1 MHKTTNLLPFQPK
14 FGSIGRATFGMGC
27 FWGPE
32 AFFGQM
38 PGVVRTRVGY
48 SGGTKPQPT
57 YREMGDHSETL
68 QVDFDPARISYR
80 QVITAFWDNHKPNNI
95 NGYKGRQYQ
104 SLLFFADEEQE
115 EDIKLVLREMQESG
129 RSLPDTEIVPFA
141 QFHLAEERHQK
152 YYLKRFPHAMDT
164 LMPLFASHAEFNDS
178 TIAARLN
185 GLAKGYTSM
194 ERIMRDIEA
203 WDVSPEERVRII
215 QLISGIRW

>member
-1 MHKTTNLLPFQPK
+1 MRQTTNVSLLLPK
-14 FGSIGRATFGMGC
+14 FDSIRRATFGMGC

-32 AFFGQM
+32 ALFGQM

-48 SGGTKPQPT
+48 AGGTKPQPT

-68 QVDFDPARISYR
+68 QVDYDPARISFR
-80 QVITAFWDNHKPNNI
+80 QIIAAFWDNHKPGNI

-104 SLLFFADEEQE
+104 SLLFYADEEQE

-129 RSLPDTEIVPFA
+129 RALPDTEIVPFT

-152 YYLKRFPHAMDT
+152 YYLKRYPHAIET
-164 LMPLFASHAEFNDS
+164 LMPLFASHEEFNDS

-194 ERIMRDIEA
+194 ERIKGDIA
-203 WDVSPEERVRII
+203 TWKMKPEERDRLI